1 MAISSQTLKEILESF
16 KAQLFHTLDDR
27 LDAFVHGLTDSLTH
41 GLTDS
46 LTDGLNDS
54 FRSIQDSLNNMQER
68 FLMEGLRD
76 EYNQEIYAWYDF
88 EADCDDWYMDSCHF
102 WDDNHF
108 HILFD
113 DSNPPSVESINVTN
127 REPMIITSVHPAYST
142 MVLFLPDSA
151 TTLFHYVD
159 GYSYLD
165 PHDRC
170 QYLEH
175 HFELVIGFQ
184 NLPRGVHM
192 STWTW
197 DPGLQWWLDYINMVA
212 FLSTWDLGSPV
223 FFSIMVHNYPWDPGI
238 WLYIKR

>member
-1 MAISSQTLKEILESF
+1 MAISSQTLKEILQITEAF
-16 KAQLFHTLDDR
+16 KSQLYDTLDAR
-27 LDAFVHGLTDSLTH
+27 LHDLA
-41 GLTDS
+41 
-46 LTDGLNDS
+46 DGLNDS
-54 FRSIQDSLNNMQER
+54 FHSIQDSLDNMQER
-68 FLMEGLRD
+68 FLMEDIRD

-142 MVLFLPDSA
+142 VVLFLPDSA

-159 GYSYLD
+159 GSSYLD

-170 QYLEH
+170 QSLEH

-197 DPGLQWWLDYINMVA
+197 DPGLQWWLDYFSMVA

-223 FFSIMVHNYPWDPGI
+223 FFNIMVHNYPWDPGI
-238 WLYIKR
+238 WLYIKH

>member
-1 MAISSQTLKEILESF
+1 MAISSQNLKEILESF

-27 LDAFVHGLTDSLTH
+27 LDAFVHGLID
-41 GLTDS
+41 G

-68 FLMEGLRD
+68 FLMEGLKD

-238 WLYIKR
+238 WLYIKH

>member
-1 MAISSQTLKEILESF
+1 MAISSQNLKEILEAF
-16 KAQLFHTLDDR
+16 KSQLYDTLCDTLHDKFHDL
-27 LDAFVHGLTDSLTH
+27 A
-41 GLTDS
+41 
-46 LTDGLNDS
+46 DGLNNSLRSSLDS
-54 FRSIQDSLNNMQER
+54 MQER
-68 FLMEGLRD
+68 FLMADIIRD

-88 EADCDDWYMDSCHF
+88 EDDCDDWYMDSCHF

-113 DSNPPSVESINVTN
+113 DSTPPSVENINVPHQ
-127 REPMIITSVHPAYST
+127 ELVTSVQSAYST
-142 MVLFLPDSA
+142 VVLFLPDSA

-159 GYSYLD
+159 GSSYLD

-170 QYLEH
+170 QSLEH
-175 HFELVIGFQ
+175 HLELVIGFQ

-197 DPGLQWWLDYINMVA
+197 DPGLQWWLDYFSMVD
-212 FLSTWDLGSPV
+212 FLSTWDLGSSV

>member
-1 MAISSQTLKEILESF
+1 MDISSQNLKENLESF

-27 LDAFVHGLTDSLTH
+27 LDAFVHGLTDSLTY
-41 GLTDS
+41 
-46 LTDGLNDS
+46 GLNDS
-54 FRSIQDSLNNMQER
+54 FHSIQDSLNNMKER

-159 GYSYLD
+159 GSSYLD

-170 QYLEH
+170 QSLE
-175 HFELVIGFQ
+175 
-184 NLPRGVHM
+184 M
-192 STWTW
+192 
-197 DPGLQWWLDYINMVA
+197 
-212 FLSTWDLGSPV
+212 
-223 FFSIMVHNYPWDPGI
+223 
-238 WLYIKR
+238 

>member
-1 MAISSQTLKEILESF
+1 
-16 KAQLFHTLDDR
+16 
-27 LDAFVHGLTDSLTH
+27 LDAFVHVLTYDLI
-41 GLTDS
+41 DR
-46 LTDGLNDS
+46 LNDS
-54 FRSIQDSLNNMQER
+54 FCSIQYSLNNMQEI

-88 EADCDDWYMDSCHF
+88 EANCDDWYMDSFHF

-127 REPMIITSVHPAYST
+127 REPMIITSVHPTYST
-142 MVLFLPDSA
+142 IVLFLSDFA
-151 TTLFHYVD
+151 TTLFHCVD
-159 GYSYLD
+159 GSSYLD

-170 QYLEH
+170 QSLEH
-175 HFELVIGFQ
+175 HLELVIVFQ
-184 NLPRGVHM
+184 NIPWGVHM

-197 DPGLQWWLDYINMVA
+197 DPGLQWWLDYFNMVVV
-212 FLSTWDLGSPV
+212 LSTWDLGSSV
-223 FFSIMVHNYPWDPGI
+223 FFNIMVHNYPWDPGI